1 MANHRYKPWTGIGS
15 RQTPPDV
22 LSRMQSIASFLAE
35 RDYTLRSGG
44 ADGADSAFERGC
56 TGGAKEIYL
65 PWKNFNNNP
74 SPFFLNKKDERFVK
88 AKAIA
93 SQLHPAWDNCSH
105 AAQMLHTRNVFQVLG
120 WDLNR
125 PSDFLIC
132 WTPQGAEFGGTAT
145 AIKLAKQHGVAVCN
159 LAVQDFRTFWKGIG
173 PAA

>member
-1 MANHRYKPWTGIGS
+1 MTNLKYKPYTGIGS
-15 RQTPPDV
+15 RQTTPDI
-22 LSRMQSIASFLAE
+22 LAQMEAIGSFLAE

-56 TGGAKEIYL
+56 GEDAPREIYL
-65 PWKNFNNNP
+65 PWKGFNGNA

-93 SQLHPAWDNCSH
+93 SQLHPAWDKCSH

-120 WDLNR
+120 WNLDR

-132 WTPQGAEFGGTAT
+132 WTLDGKEFGGTAT
-145 AIKLAKQHGVAVCN
+145 AIKLAKQHNVAVCN
-159 LAVQDFRTFWKGIG
+159 LAITSFKDFYGQL
-173 PAA
+173 